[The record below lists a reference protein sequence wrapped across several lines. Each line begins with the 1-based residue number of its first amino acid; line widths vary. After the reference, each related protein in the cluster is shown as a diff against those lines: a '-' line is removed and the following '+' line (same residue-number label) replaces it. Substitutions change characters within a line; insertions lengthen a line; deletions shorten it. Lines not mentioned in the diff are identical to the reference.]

1 MASSRHWRLLMKFL
15 HSMGAIGM
23 MGAIAA
29 LLVLIRL
36 VPKPLSLP
44 EHASAYRAM
53 ADIAN
58 YILYPSMVVTVI
70 AGLLA
75 IAINRGFHNAGWAW
89 VKMASGILVF
99 EGSLVSIIGPI
110 GAEARRS
117 SEALLG
123 QIDPATLVSIEGS
136 LGASLWVMLGVST
149 ANVVFGIWRPR
160 LTRIPD

>member
-123 QIDPATLVSIEGS
+123 QIDPATLVSIESS

>member
-1 MASSRHWRLLMKFL
+1 MKFL

-123 QIDPATLVSIEGS
+123 QIDPATLVSIESS